1 MFWDGSDGTF
11 IFFVLSYAIYFNKV
25 TVILFVVI
33 LLEDIIRMHGMELLC
48 TVINIPIIVQTFSFI
63 ILN

>member
-1 MFWDGSDGTF
+1 MFWDRTF

-33 LLEDIIRMHGMELLC
+33 LLEDIIQMHGMGLLC
-48 TVINIPIIVQTFSFI
+48 TVINIPIIVQTY
-63 ILN
+63 